1 MPGLAGSLTHM
12 RQVTDNLIMNRD
24 SIAHVTRLT
33 AGLLLMGLMAALT
46 PVPATAQVGD
56 PACLT
61 CVHDVIRHLWFAEG
75 HTHPTAGREI
85 VRKCGDIEFV
95 AEFRVTADGAT
106 ASGFDIY
113 RKKTSPDCLD
123 RLTYPEPVF
132 LDEDTGDVVDSPQ
145 PAKYGEVQVTLRD
158 EHGVTFKYTH
168 PTQPP
173 PEGEYSRRVWI
184 GLRYLRDDG
193 LKVVW
198 TRMLVHVYR
207 PPVVM
212 THGLWSNGGAF
223 RTMEKDF
230 VEVSGNYPKDLVSR
244 VDYEGS
250 NDAAFSDNK
259 EEVEFG
265 VASVL
270 EQAADK
276 GYAVGKV
283 DLVAH
288 SMGGILSR
296 LYYEGESYNHDVRR
310 VVTCNTPHGGSQMAN
325 WLLDEVWDPAGLLCS
340 ALEPLA
346 GSCYEG
352 AVCDLNVYSSGI
364 NTLLNGLGSHP
375 SGVEVH
381 ALSTVSAGLPPLAQ
395 GAINSFV
402 GATVPALVQML
413 FPACQVNELTADIFR
428 GDENDFIVAL
438 ASQAGGL
445 QGATTSVYP
454 DQLHVGSTDNQ
465 AVIDRVR
472 NLLSKPKNA
481 PEFSSGGYDPPQLY
495 YMTPTACYLP
505 VPAPAE
511 GAPPVAATTAAGSTA
526 AFCPGG
532 RSACCPT
539 ANHQARSARALA
551 ASSLAITAPAP
562 GTTVS
567 SGGPL
572 SVTVSGST
580 NVTTIV
586 LVLGDRSGQ
595 VYLARR
601 SGPATTFSLTVP
613 AELAGTKTLVAIGQD
628 TAGRPV
634 AASAPV
640 TLNVAVP
647 ATLQALAVYPE
658 SVYLQPG
665 RARRLEVTGTFSDGV
680 ERVLSDVPELGFAF
694 LHGHASRTGSA
705 GVILNEKQDDAVT
718 VSFRGTSAPAVTIR
732 PLPSVEPD
740 APPRT
745 IRRRLGRA

>member
-1 MPGLAGSLTHM
+1 
-12 RQVTDNLIMNRD
+12 MNRD
-24 SIAHVTRLT
+24 SIACVTRSI
-33 AGLLLMGLMAALT
+33 AGLLLFGLVAVLT
-46 PVPATAQVGD
+46 PVTAAAQLTD
-56 PACLT
+56 YACLT

-75 HTHPTAGREI
+75 HTHATAGREI
-85 VRKCGDIEFV
+85 VRKCGDVEFV

-106 ASGFDIY
+106 ASGFDTF
-113 RKKTSPDCLD
+113 RKKNDPQCLD
-123 RLTYPEPVF
+123 TLSDPEPVF
-132 LDEDTGDVVDSPQ
+132 LDEDTGNVLVNPP
-145 PAKYGEVQVTLRD
+145 PAKYGAFQVIVRD
-158 EHGVTFKYTH
+158 EHGVFFKYTH

-173 PEGEYSRRVWI
+173 PEGENSRRVWI
-184 GLRYLRDDG
+184 GLRYKHREG
-193 LKVVW
+193 GTRVW
-198 TRMLVHVYR
+198 TRLLVHVYR

-212 THGLWSNGGAF
+212 THGLWSNAGAF
-223 RTMEKDF
+223 RKMEKDF
-230 VEVSGNYPKDLVSR
+230 VEVSGNYPRELVHR

-250 NDAAFSDNK
+250 NDWAFSDNK

-265 VASVL
+265 VASLL
-270 EQAADK
+270 EQAVDA

-296 LYYEGESYNHDVRR
+296 LYYEGDGYNKDVRR

-352 AVCDLNVYSSGI
+352 AVCDLNVFSGGI

-375 SGVEVH
+375 SDVDVH

-395 GAINSFV
+395 GAINSFMA
-402 GATVPALVQML
+402 ATVPTLMQML
-413 FPACQVNELTADIFR
+413 FPVCQVNELTTDIFR

-445 QGATTSVYP
+445 QGTTTSVYP

-472 NLLSKPKNA
+472 NLLSKPKDA
-481 PEFSSGGYDPPQLY
+481 PEFSGGGYDPPQLY
-495 YMTPTACYLP
+495 YTTPTACYLP
-505 VPAPAE
+505 VPAPAA
-511 GAPPVAATTAAGSTA
+511 GATPTVAAAASDSA
-526 AFCPGG
+526 ATFCPGG

-539 ANHQARSARALA
+539 ANHQTRSARALA
-551 ASSLAITAPAP
+551 VSSLAITAPAP
-562 GTTVS
+562 GAAANA
-567 SGGPL
+567 GGPL
-572 SVTVSGST
+572 AVSVSGST
-580 NVTTIV
+580 DVATIV

-601 SGPATTFSLTVP
+601 PGPATTFSLTVP

-628 TAGRPV
+628 AGGRPV

-658 SVYLQPG
+658 SLHLRAG

-694 LHGHASRTGSA
+694 VHGHASRTGTA
-705 GVILNEKQDDAVT
+705 GVTLNEKLDDAVT
-718 VSFRGTSAPAVTIR
+718 VSFRGISAPAVTIR
-732 PLPSVEPD
+732 PLPSLEPD

-745 IRRRLGRA
+745 IRRKLGRA